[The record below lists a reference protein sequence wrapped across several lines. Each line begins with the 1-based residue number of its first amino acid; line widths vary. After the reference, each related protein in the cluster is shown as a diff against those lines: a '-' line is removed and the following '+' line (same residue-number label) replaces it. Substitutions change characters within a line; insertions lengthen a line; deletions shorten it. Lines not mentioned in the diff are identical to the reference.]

1 MCVCFTMGFLFSKRT
16 RVKESGDEVDAL
28 LAEYEEKERG
38 RDSMSND
45 EFMQE
50 MFIRDQQELRKLR
63 HENKLRDDMISRLR
77 RQLNKCHIKF

>member
-1 MCVCFTMGFLFSKRT
+1 MGFLFSKRT

-63 HENKLRDDMISRLR
+63 HENKLRDTMIRTLR
-77 RQLNKCHIKF
+77 RQLDKCRMKF